1 MSLIQRYKLAF
12 TLVSLIFSF
21 LAVST
26 ISGCSTTAQLKGAPE
41 SNLLPKRGATVQIRN
56 ITMKVSKKYDVDVE
70 KMLRDAL
77 GKALADQGLQWSG
90 HPNAVRFIFNAEILD
105 YEMGSAFGRWLVP
118 GVTPTILAI
127 RGELRDPKDEI
138 LAGTV
143 EHKRGVYVGGLY
155 TIGAW
160 RTIFQ
165 SVSDDVAKE
174 LRIRIN
180 GEGFCVNLSPRS
192 EQNVEIPI
200 ARKPIGIKTNPL
212 EDRRPDK
219 ARIGERSAAFGVS
232 MGDVFFG
239 RNVSEFLTETISDDL
254 RAAGHRIV
262 DVGQDIT
269 IGGEVLKFWVET
281 KTTPLYWDIVGTIEI
296 KLIFKPSRPDTKILE
311 RHYKAT
317 KVERTYVWPT
327 KKLAGNVLEACIG
340 NLMQQLHSDS
350 IWAQDIISLIK

>member
-1 MSLIQRYKLAF
+1 MRLIQRYQSVS

-21 LAVST
+21 LVVST
-26 ISGCSTTAQLKGAPE
+26 ISGCSTTPQLKGSAE
-41 SNLLPKRGATVQIRN
+41 SNLLPKRGAVVQIGN
-56 ITMKVSKKYDVDVE
+56 ITTKTSKKFEVDVE
-70 KMLRDAL
+70 KMLREAL
-77 GKALADQGLQWSG
+77 GKAIADQGLQWSG
-90 HPNAVRFIFNAEILD
+90 DPNAVRFIFNAEILD

-118 GVTPTILAI
+118 GMAPTILAI
-127 RGELRDPKDEI
+127 RGELRDPKDDA
-138 LAGTV
+138 LAGAL
-143 EHKRGVYVGGLY
+143 EHKRGVYVGGFY

-165 SVSDDVAKE
+165 SVSNDVAKE

-200 ARKPIGIKTNPL
+200 AKKPIGIKMNPI

-232 MGDVFFG
+232 MGSVFFG

-254 RAAGHRIV
+254 RAAGHRMM
-262 DVGQDIT
+262 DAGQGIT

-281 KTTPLYWDIVGTIEI
+281 KTTPLYWDVVGTVEI
-296 KLIFKPSRPDTKILE
+296 KLTFQPSRPDTKILE
-311 RHYKAT
+311 RQYEAI

-327 KKLAGNVLEACIG
+327 KKLVGNVLEACIG
-340 NLMQQLHSDS
+340 NLMQQLHSDN
-350 IWAQDIISLIK
+350 IWAQDIVSTIK